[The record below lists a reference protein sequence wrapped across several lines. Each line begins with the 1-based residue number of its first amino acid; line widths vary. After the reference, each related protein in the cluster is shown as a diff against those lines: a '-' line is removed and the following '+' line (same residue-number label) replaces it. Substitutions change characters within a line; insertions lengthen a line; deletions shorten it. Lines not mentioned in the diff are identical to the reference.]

1 MVGRTVLIFKTR
13 AYRSWQRFHLMHIVH
28 IYYYVF
34 AWIRMRN
41 TYLRIVVASSK
52 IDMFRVNILSLSI
65 VCSVIMAMAFAD
77 ILLKNSW
84 QS

>member
-1 MVGRTVLIFKTR
+1 M
-13 AYRSWQRFHLMHIVH
+13 QRFQLMYIVH
-28 IYYYVF
+28 VHYYVF
-34 AWIRMRN
+34 AWMRMRN

-52 IDMFRVNILSLSI
+52 IAMFRVNILSIFI

>member
-1 MVGRTVLIFKTR
+1 
-13 AYRSWQRFHLMHIVH
+13 
-28 IYYYVF
+28 
-34 AWIRMRN
+34 MRN

-52 IDMFRVNILSLSI
+52 IVMLRVNILSLFI
-65 VCSVIMAMAFAD
+65 VCSVIMTMAFAD